1 MPHIAIIGSGFAAL
15 TAVRELRKRRVAAD
29 ITVISPRDT
38 LHYLPSSIWIPAGLR
53 KGEALKLPLARFF
66 ARHQVRHLR
75 ASVTGL
81 NAARRE
87 ITTDTGE
94 VIGAEHILIAAGGRF
109 LRRLPGIENAIIP
122 CEGIV
127 SAEAMTA
134 RLAELDGGT
143 IAIGMAT
150 NPNEPGAIR
159 GGPMFEYAFILD
171 TLLRKQGR
179 RDRFGITFFSPSPRP
194 GQRLGEK
201 AVDGILAEMK
211 RRGFDTHLGH
221 KMVRI
226 DPDRVVT
233 EGGEIA
239 AELILFQPGMTG
251 LPWFADTDLPLS
263 PGGMIRADAL
273 CRVEG
278 CEGVWVAGDSGSY
291 PGPEWLPK
299 QAHQADLQAK
309 AAAANIADAL
319 AGKAPNTPF
328 TAELICIMD
337 SLDKGML
344 VFRRGRINLILPALK
359 PLHWL
364 KRAFEH
370 HYLRAYR

>member
-1 MPHIAIIGSGFAAL
+1 
-15 TAVRELRKRRVAAD
+15 
-29 ITVISPRDT
+29 
-38 LHYLPSSIWIPAGLR
+38 
-53 KGEALKLPLARFF
+53 
-66 ARHQVRHLR
+66 
-75 ASVTGL
+75 
-81 NAARRE
+81 
-87 ITTDTGE
+87 
-94 VIGAEHILIAAGGRF
+94 
-109 LRRLPGIENAIIP
+109 
-122 CEGIV
+122 
-127 SAEAMTA
+127 
-134 RLAELDGGT
+134 
-143 IAIGMAT
+143 
-150 NPNEPGAIR
+150 
-159 GGPMFEYAFILD
+159 
-171 TLLRKQGR
+171 
-179 RDRFGITFFSPSPRP
+179 
-194 GQRLGEK
+194 
-201 AVDGILAEMK
+201 MK

-273 CRVEG
+273 CQVEG

-291 PGPEWLPK
+291 PGPDWLPK

-309 AAAANIADAL
+309 AAAANITDAL
-319 AGKAPNTPF
+319 AGKTPSTPF

-344 VFRRGRINLILPALK
+344 VFRRGRINLTLPALR

-364 KRAFEH
+364 KRAFER